1 VDQGAAC
8 FGYESLHWHLA
19 ACREKKHISSGES
32 ASQPLPQYARSAA
45 QASFGKN
52 FPEKMPASK
61 SSATVPKGWPSNIV
75 YLHSP
80 VLSKKLSAD
89 MISRLSTVRSDLQP
103 DTQVW
108 KTNGPH
114 SNVRITAVADVA
126 HPAHG
131 QHALYATQHLPPDT
145 FILPY
150 LGYVHDQTD
159 IDQASDYDLSLDRE
173 LGIGVDAFRMGNEAR
188 FINDYR
194 GVFAVPNAE
203 FRDIL
208 VDVGAGR
215 VEKRVGV
222 FVLSA
227 GKSGKR
233 AKGIGRGQEILV
245 SYGKGFWSERQSTQ
259 E

>member
-1 VDQGAAC
+1 MA
-8 FGYESLHWHLA
+8 
-19 ACREKKHISSGES
+19 
-32 ASQPLPQYARSAA
+32 P
-45 QASFGKN
+45 
-52 FPEKMPASK
+52 SK
-61 SSATVPKGWPSNIV
+61 SSTAIPKGWPANIV

-80 VLSKKLSAD
+80 VLSKKLSAECTT
-89 MISRLSTVRSDLQP
+89 RLNNVKSDLQP
-103 DTQVW
+103 GTPVW

-114 SNVRITAVADVA
+114 SNVRITPVADPA

-131 QHALYATQHLPPDT
+131 QHALYATQHLPPDS

-173 LGIGVDAFRMGNEAR
+173 LGIGVDASKMGNEAR

-194 GVFAVPNAE
+194 GVSTAPNAE
-203 FRDIL
+203 FRDIF
-208 VDVGAGR
+208 VDVGAGK
-215 VEKRVGV
+215 VEKRVAV

-233 AKGIGRGQEILV
+233 SKGIGRGQEILV
-245 SYGKGFWSERQSTQ
+245 SYGKGFWSERQSA
-259 E
+259 EE